1 MAKHEEYFIKVPK
14 DIAQIKQKFMF
25 GLTKRQCICF
35 GIGILVGFPAF
46 YLCYRVL
53 NLGLQISCFALGI
66 SASPFVI
73 FSKSLKS
80 VPISPKTPMKFWNG
94 ALNINNYIVNCKAVR
109 TAKRIEVNS
118 IAMVEKEKIPEKY
131 GKITKS

>member
-35 GIGILVGFPAF
+35 GIGILVGFPMF
-46 YLCYRVL
+46 YLCYQVL

-66 SASPFVI
+66 SASPFVVCGI
-73 FSKSLKS
+73 YQKNGLFFEQAVKMMIDFFKK
-80 VPISPKTPMKFWNG
+80 PK
-94 ALNINNYIVNCKAVR
+94 VR
-109 TAKRIEVNS
+109 TYQSENTYEILERCVEYQQLHRKLQSCQNS
-118 IAMVEKEKIPEKY
+118 KKN
-131 GKITKS
+131 